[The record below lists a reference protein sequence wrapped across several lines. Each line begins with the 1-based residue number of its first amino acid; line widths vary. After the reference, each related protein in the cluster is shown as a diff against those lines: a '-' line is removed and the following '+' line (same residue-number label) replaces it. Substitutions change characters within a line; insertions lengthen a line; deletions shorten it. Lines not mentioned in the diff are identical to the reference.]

1 MKSIRY
7 EIDSMLDSL
16 QVKGD
21 YYGMRVVRAVLN
33 GYTREKS

>member
-7 EIDSMLDSL
+7 EIDEMLDRL
-16 QVKGD
+16 QANGD
-21 YYGMRVVRAVLN
+21 CYGMRMVRAVLN